1 MGGGG
6 LTSPGIGVLPS
17 YLHEARQAYM
27 KLDGTTVN
35 EGVDPC
41 TH

>member
-6 LTSPGIGVLPS
+6 LTSPGIGVLSS

-27 KLDGTTVN
+27 QVEGTTVN
-35 EGVDPC
+35 EGVNPC
-41 TH
+41 PH